1 MRRLGRQGKRL
12 LASLLAAS
20 MLAGMMPAATL
31 AETPAPA
38 QQETAQTEQG
48 TAPSSGTAGDPNA
61 SPSPSQEPTPA
72 PTPTPEVEPSPSP
85 SGEPTPAPSPEPSQ
99 TPAAPQ
105 SPAKAPSQPASSSS
119 SVTLEEGDV
128 NTHIATYVNT
138 VPEGITW
145 AAGVT
150 EATFDTAWET
160 VTASAA
166 DGTEYTVEVV
176 PEGTV
181 YFVDS
186 IAATGADGNK
196 SLADIDSTAPYDAV
210 KALVG
215 DGLLNDTFDQYS
227 PDANIWG
234 LVDNGVRTK
243 GFDSDADKYVTGI
256 YGTGYTGTVEYR
268 FPLEAGTYTITSGHH
283 DWWNNQN
290 RSMHAALTTIDG
302 ELLSLIHI

>member
-1 MRRLGRQGKRL
+1 
-12 LASLLAAS
+12 
-20 MLAGMMPAATL
+20 MLAGMMPAAAL
-31 AETPAPA
+31 AETPDPA
-38 QQETAQTEQG
+38 QQETTQTEQG
-48 TAPSSGTAGDPNA
+48 TAPSSGTDGDPNA

-72 PTPTPEVEPSPSP
+72 PTEESDAVPTPTPEAEPSPSP

-119 SVTLEEGDV
+119 PVTLEEGDV

-138 VPEGITW
+138 VPAGITW

-176 PEGTV
+176 PEGAV

-215 DGLLNDTFDQYS
+215 DGLLNGTFDARCKHLGPCGQWCS
-227 PDANIWG
+227 DQG
-234 LVDNGVRTK
+234 L
-243 GFDSDADKYVTGI
+243 
-256 YGTGYTGTVEYR
+256 R
-268 FPLEAGTYTITSGHH
+268 F
-283 DWWNNQN
+283 
-290 RSMHAALTTIDG
+290 
-302 ELLSLIHI
+302 